1 MASLPARAGAEAI
14 VAHPRE
20 AALNSDKIFLSLIT
34 RPLLKLMNGFLY
46 PEAGEQ
52 TILLTIYLFTG
63 RLTSTVIIHTS
74 SSSKICDT
82 TGGYADAAREH
93 FPVLKTSRYG

>member
-1 MASLPARAGAEAI
+1 M
-14 VAHPRE
+14 
-20 AALNSDKIFLSLIT
+20 NFLH
-34 RPLLKLMNGFLY
+34 

-52 TILLTIYLFTG
+52 TILPTIYLFSG

-74 SSSKICDT
+74 SNSKICDT
-82 TGGYADAAREH
+82 TGGYADEAREH